1 MLGIYR
7 IDCIR
12 NLNRI
17 LTRMT
22 NMPKLESERD
32 HQEKHFYKDIKISN
46 EPSKFKII
54 LVSVIR
60 NFDLFV
66 DLNSLISKSF
76 IFWRETKYLIRAFG
90 VLD

>member
-1 MLGIYR
+1 
-7 IDCIR
+7 
-12 NLNRI
+12 
-17 LTRMT
+17 
-22 NMPKLESERD
+22 MPKLESERD

-66 DLNSLISKSF
+66 EFADFKI
-76 IFWRETKYLIRAFG
+76 IHLIREPIYLKRF
-90 VLD
+90 

>member
-17 LTRMT
+17 LTRIT

-46 EPSKFKII
+46 EPSKFKIN

-60 NFDLFV
+60 NFDFV
-66 DLNSLISKSF
+66 DMNSLISNRSSF
-76 IFWRETKYLIRAFG
+76 KGDEIFKTLSEY
-90 VLD
+90 